1 MADSSEPA
9 FLFLYRKGAVAP
21 VDYLSTF
28 ATAPINFATRPA
40 CQQAG
45 LDLSSEQEN
54 SMAKKKFIPPD
65 GENRIRR
72 RFHQLLHQKP
82 KVYPDKPRSNKNG
95 LLKPIRRS

>member
-1 MADSSEPA
+1 
-9 FLFLYRKGAVAP
+9 
-21 VDYLSTF
+21 
-28 ATAPINFATRPA
+28 
-40 CQQAG
+40 
-45 LDLSSEQEN
+45 
-54 SMAKKKFIPPD
+54 MAKKEFIPPD

>member
-1 MADSSEPA
+1 
-9 FLFLYRKGAVAP
+9 
-21 VDYLSTF
+21 
-28 ATAPINFATRPA
+28 
-40 CQQAG
+40 
-45 LDLSSEQEN
+45 
-54 SMAKKKFIPPD
+54 MAKKKFIPTD

>member
-1 MADSSEPA
+1 MSAGSHSSRRTGCYQP
-9 FLFLYRKGAVAP
+9 
-21 VDYLSTF
+21 
-28 ATAPINFATRPA
+28 